1 MARFLVE
8 VRAIGKPVS
17 CFDLLMLSK
26 QLPYVFRR
34 ALSQEARAGGA
45 AVAPS
50 DGSSFPAG
58 GKDLTE
64 GFKGAAAG
72 GPA

>member
-17 CFDLLMLSK
+17 CFDPLILSK

-34 ALSQEARAGGA
+34 ALSQKARAGGA
-45 AVAPS
+45 GV
-50 DGSSFPAG
+50 G
-58 GKDLTE
+58 
-64 GFKGAAAG
+64 
-72 GPA
+72 

>member
-34 ALSQEARAGGA
+34 ASSQKASQGRGRRCRAL
-45 AVAPS
+45 
-50 DGSSFPAG
+50 D
-58 GKDLTE
+58 T
-64 GFKGAAAG
+64 GFYQYVI
-72 GPA
+72 

>member
-26 QLPYVFRR
+26 QQAYV
-34 ALSQEARAGGA
+34 ASSQKASEGA
-45 AVAPS
+45 P
-50 DGSSFPAG
+50 
-58 GKDLTE
+58 L
-64 GFKGAAAG
+64 
-72 GPA
+72 

>member
-26 QLPYVFRR
+26 QLPYVFHR
-34 ALSQEARAGGA
+34 SSIVEPEESEPGGA
-45 AVAPS
+45 ALVRAL
-50 DGSSFPAG
+50 DTGLYSF
-58 GKDLTE
+58 
-64 GFKGAAAG
+64 
-72 GPA
+72 